1 MNDVCRIEDRRISR
15 ICRWL
20 ATCPDCEPTRGSAH
34 LLHARLWFAKRVER
48 LPTSLVSYRWTN
60 LLLRII
66 GTVHLNK

>member
-1 MNDVCRIEDRRISR
+1 MFAVSR
-15 ICRWL
+15 IGASRGSVDGSRP
-20 ATCPDCEPTRGSAH
+20 APIANQPGGSAH